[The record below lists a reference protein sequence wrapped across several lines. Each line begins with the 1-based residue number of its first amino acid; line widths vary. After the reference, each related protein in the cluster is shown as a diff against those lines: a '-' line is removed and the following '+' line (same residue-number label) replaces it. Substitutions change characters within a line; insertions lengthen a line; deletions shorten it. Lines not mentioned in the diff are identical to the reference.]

1 MVRHIVFWNLRE
13 TAEGCSR
20 EENALKIK
28 EKLEGLVSVV
38 PGLLSAQV
46 GLNYNP
52 KGYDLCLLAEFA
64 DRQAQADYQVHPA
77 HQAVREFVHKV
88 ITDRAVVDYDC

>member
-1 MVRHIVFWNLRE
+1 MVRHIVFWNLKE
-13 TAEGCSR
+13 SAEGCTK
-20 EENALKIK
+20 EQNAQKIK
-28 EKLEGLVSVV
+28 EKLEALVSVV

-46 GLNYNP
+46 GRNYNP
-52 KGYDLCLLAEFA
+52 KGYDLCLLAEFT
-64 DRQAQADYQVHPA
+64 DRQAQENYQVHPA